1 MLASVI
7 WCQTKKKKE
16 ISFFKSQYWICFG
29 SKLIET
35 LRGEMKAEKEKK
47 VWDELNTQYIV
58 EGKVSNIDSDINS
71 GQSLTT
77 VE

>member
-1 MLASVI
+1 
-7 WCQTKKKKE
+7 
-16 ISFFKSQYWICFG
+16 
-29 SKLIET
+29 
-35 LRGEMKAEKEKK
+35 MKAESEKK